1 LYQNYFCES
10 DNNLGMSDIDF
21 VRSGLKATRNWRDL
35 ILSRC
40 NEIGLRDLSYRP
52 RTGMS
57 AFGWILAHQAA
68 VFDFSLNVLVKKQ
81 APINTEMFES
91 YRPGTD
97 GSWIGTGL
105 DEIKAYYDSG
115 ESSIIEWVDSAGTPD
130 FEAVI
135 EEGTAPKFFVGM
147 TIRDVIANMFC
158 HLSFHSGQLE
168 SLRRDWLKQKSG

>member
-1 LYQNYFCES
+1 
-10 DNNLGMSDIDF
+10 MSDIDF
-21 VRSGLKATRNWRDL
+21 VKSGLKASRTWRDL

-40 NEIGLRDLSYRP
+40 EEVGLEDLSYRP

-68 VFDFSLNVLVKKQ
+68 VFDFSLNVLIKKQ
-81 APINTEMFES
+81 NLTKKEMFDL

-97 GSWIGTGL
+97 GSWAGTGL
-105 DEIKAYYDSG
+105 NEINAYYDSG
-115 ESSIIEWVDSAGTPD
+115 ESSMINWVESASDSD
-130 FEAVI
+130 FEEII

-147 TIRDVIANMFC
+147 TVRDVIANMFS

-168 SLRRDWLKQKSG
+168 SLRRDWLQQKSG

>member
-1 LYQNYFCES
+1 
-10 DNNLGMSDIDF
+10 MSDIDF
-21 VRSGLKATRNWRDL
+21 VKSGLKASRTWRDL

-40 NEIGLRDLSYRP
+40 KEIGLEDLSYRP

-68 VFDFSLNVLVKKQ
+68 VFDFSLNVLIKKKT
-81 APINTEMFES
+81 PTNTELFAS

-97 GSWIGTGL
+97 GSWLGTGL
-105 DEIKAYYDSG
+105 DEINAYYDSG
-115 ESSIIEWVDSAGTPD
+115 EFSMIEWVKSASDID
-130 FEAVI
+130 FERVI

-147 TIRDVIANMFC
+147 TVRDVIANMFS

-168 SLRRDWLKQKSG
+168 SLRRDWLQQKSG

>member
-1 LYQNYFCES
+1 
-10 DNNLGMSDIDF
+10 MSDIDF
-21 VRSGLKATRNWRDL
+21 VRSGLKASRTWRNL

-40 NEIGLRDLSYRP
+40 KDIGLEDLSYRP

-68 VFDFSLNVLVKKQ
+68 VFDFSLNVLIKKQ
-81 APINTEMFES
+81 DLANKQLFDL

-97 GSWIGTGL
+97 GSWVGTEL
-105 DEIKAYYDSG
+105 DEINAYYDSG
-115 ESSIIEWVDSAGTPD
+115 EFSVIEWIESASNID
-130 FEAVI
+130 FEEII

-147 TIRDVIANMFC
+147 TIRDVITNMFS

-168 SLRRDWLKQKSG
+168 SLRRDWLQQKSA